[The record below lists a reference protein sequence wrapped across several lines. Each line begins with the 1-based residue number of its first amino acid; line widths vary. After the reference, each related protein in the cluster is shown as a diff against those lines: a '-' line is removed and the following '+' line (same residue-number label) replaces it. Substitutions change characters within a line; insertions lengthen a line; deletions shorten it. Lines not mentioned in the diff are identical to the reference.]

1 MFEVVCV
8 IHVVVNN
15 NLFIVCIQDSGKAPT
30 PPDTQSDESTTSRD
44 TDALIEALLA
54 ARKQAFSKA
63 EENIAAAQKKQK
75 EEYDRKHQPKVLK
88 VGTVVLLENT
98 MQKQRKGGK
107 LEPLWLGPYTIHRDL
122 GKGLYELS
130 NQAGTVLKKK
140 ANIARLKEYVKRAQD
155 VSHLLYTFQLLNV
168 RYMYISNNAIVL
180 FTMAYNHH
188 FFFFAYRT
196 PRNLPLPLTPSPRN
210 LPLPLTPSPRNLPL
224 PLTPNPRNLPLPLTT
239 SHVPNAK
246 G

>member
-1 MFEVVCV
+1 MCYTCGFEPQFFFVYRTLRKLLL
-8 IHVVVNN
+8 HQTPN
-15 NLFIVCIQDSGKAPT
+15 QMKAPLPET
-30 PPDTQSDESTTSRD
+30 LMLSLRRY
-44 TDALIEALLA
+44 LHA
-54 ARKQAFSKA
+54 AHKQAFSKA
-63 EENIAAAQKKQK
+63 EENIAAALNKRK

-155 VSHLLYTFQLLNV
+155 VSHLLYTFQSLNV

-180 FTMAYNHH
+180 FTIN
-188 FFFFAYRT
+188 
-196 PRNLPLPLTPSPRN
+196 
-210 LPLPLTPSPRNLPL
+210 
-224 PLTPNPRNLPLPLTT
+224 
-239 SHVPNAK
+239 
-246 G
+246 GI